1 VSLYSV
7 WIPFKIKIKE
17 MMRKCKEIGKQQEI
31 AELPIC
37 EKSVVI
43 AASS

>member
-1 VSLYSV
+1 MNKRRTIESKVTDRHDE
-7 WIPFKIKIKE
+7 KNE
-17 MMRKCKEIGKQQEI
+17 GMGKQQVI